1 MSYPHFI
8 HLLLADPILPLLFSS
23 SSSSESDYQFKATL
37 PEADKEHMAT
47 MGIQSEIVKIAQTY
61 GIKLSVNPYTVL
73 SPQDITNKWDA
84 VSTCPSL
91 RYCLLTE

>member
-1 MSYPHFI
+1 
-8 HLLLADPILPLLFSS
+8 
-23 SSSSESDYQFKATL
+23 
-37 PEADKEHMAT
+37 